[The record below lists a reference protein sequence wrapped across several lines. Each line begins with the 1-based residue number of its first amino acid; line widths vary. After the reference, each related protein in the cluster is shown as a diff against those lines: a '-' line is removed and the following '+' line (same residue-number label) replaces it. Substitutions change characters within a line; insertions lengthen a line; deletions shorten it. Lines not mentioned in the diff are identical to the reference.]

1 MRRIA
6 PHLAP
11 LRRGALVAALG
22 AGGGLLLWGG
32 GHSAYLAAWQQ
43 AQTSQALVAQQRQA
57 REQALLAQH
66 QVQSLNQ
73 RLIRAKDKGWIA
85 APQAGETP
93 ALGPRL
99 SAAHYPGLVLQVTE
113 SRVLAQEAGWGLVS
127 QAFHIHLPLRHEG
140 QFLAL
145 LGQLQSPGAG
155 LLRVQKC
162 QVAWA
167 AAPES
172 ELPVGEGPQ
181 RPKGTLEA
189 DCQVERL
196 TLQARAPREEQP

>member
-1 MRRIA
+1 MRRLA
-6 PHLAP
+6 PCLAP

-32 GHSAYLAAWQQ
+32 GHSAYLTARQQ
-43 AQTSQALVAQQRQA
+43 AQTSQALLAQQRQA
-57 REQALLAQH
+57 QEQVLRAQH
-66 QVQSLNQ
+66 QAQSLNQ

-85 APQAGETP
+85 APQAEEAP
-93 ALGPRL
+93 SLGPRL
-99 SAAHYPGLVLQVTE
+99 SAAHYPSLILQATE

-145 LGQLQSPGAG
+145 LGQLQSSGAG

-162 QVAWA
+162 QVARA

-172 ELPVGEGPQ
+172 ELPVGENLQ

-196 TLQARAPREEQP
+196 TLQARAPREGQP

>member
-1 MRRIA
+1 MRRFS

-32 GHSAYLAAWQQ
+32 GHSAYLAARQQ
-43 AQTSQALVAQQRQA
+43 AETSQALVAQQRQA
-57 REQALLAQH
+57 QEQALLAQL
-66 QVQSLNQ
+66 QAQSLNQ

-85 APQAGETP
+85 APQAGEVP

-99 SAAHYPGLVLQVTE
+99 SATRYPGLILQPTE

-140 QFLAL
+140 QFLDL
-145 LGQLQSPGAG
+145 LGQLQSSGAG

-167 AAPES
+167 SLPEP
-172 ELPVGEGPQ
+172 ERPVGESLQ
-181 RPKGTLEA
+181 RPMGTLEA

-196 TLQARAPREEQP
+196 TLQARAPREGQP

>member
-1 MRRIA
+1 MRRFV
-6 PHLAP
+6 PQLAP

-32 GHSAYLAAWQQ
+32 GHSAYLTAQQQ
-43 AQTSQALVAQQRQA
+43 AETSQALVTQQRQA
-57 REQALLAQH
+57 QQQALQAQH

-85 APQAGETP
+85 APQAGAAPSLAT
-93 ALGPRL
+93 RL
-99 SAAHYPGLVLQVTE
+99 SAARYPDLVLQPTE
-113 SRVLAQEAGWGLVS
+113 SRVLAREAGWGLVS
-127 QAFHIHLPLRHEG
+127 QGFHIHLPLRHEG

-145 LGQLQSPGAG
+145 LEQLQSPGAG

-167 AAPES
+167 AAPEL
-172 ELPVGEGPQ
+172 EQPVGEDLQ

-196 TLQARAPREEQP
+196 TLQARAPREKQP